1 MKNFHT
7 FLIIVSSIVVLEYNL
22 SAFVQPLWFEDIS
35 EVESVVSIKDNNI
48 GSHYNVKM
56 AGFQD
61 LMSQR
66 HVDLGYEDKDLPESA
81 RI

>member
-1 MKNFHT
+1 MKNFHM

-35 EVESVVSIKDNNI
+35 EVESVVSIKDNDI

-56 AGFQD
+56 DEFED

-66 HVDLGYEDKDLPESA
+66 NVDLGYEDKDLPESA